1 MGPFG
6 VRPCQTCSLK
16 LPQTD
21 GSTVHLDADVYTPI
35 GAGPFPVLLMRQP
48 YGRAIASTVVYAHP
62 RWYASHGYIVVIQ
75 DVRGRGTSTG
85 DFQLFAHEQA
95 DGAATVAW
103 AAGLP
108 HSSGQVGMYGFSYQG
123 MTQLFAAAARPPA
136 LAVLA
141 PAMVGYHPYADW
153 AYENGAL
160 RLQAGLGWA
169 LQLAAETLR
178 RRGDA
183 DAFHQ
188 LRQAAQSLPLNGP
201 IPARPEVLARLAPDS
216 FFHQWL
222 AHPTADAYWDS
233 ITPDLAGVDLP
244 MLHVGGWFDPYL
256 SGDVRLFR
264 QMVAQ
269 SDQPQELWV
278 GPWGHLPWGRRVG
291 SVDYGPAADNPI
303 DRVQLAWFDRW
314 LKGDTA
320 EQAPDSAQLP
330 VQLFDL
336 GERCWRAL
344 TSWPV
349 GNPAHLY
356 LHSSGLAAM
365 TSQDGHLM
373 DKPPA
378 TPSADWW
385 VHDPWRPVPS
395 QGGHSSSPPGS
406 VDRSALDC
414 RSDILTYTTAPL
426 AAPLTVAG
434 TPTLTLWCAADAPS
448 FDLSAVVAWVQGN
461 EGDNGHGE
469 VKVYNLTQ
477 GYCRVHRPNADP
489 TQPMPLTF
497 TLQATCF
504 TLPAGDRLRLSVAAA
519 DYPAFAVNGGS
530 AGAEDGLE
538 ESTERTPENT
548 PWHDMAIVT
557 LMVAHGGDC
566 PSGLVLPLRTG
577 GNDFI

>member
-6 VRPCQTCSLK
+6 VRPRQTCSLE
-16 LPQTD
+16 LSQGDRVP
-21 GSTVHLDADVYTPI
+21 VRLDADVYTPD

-85 DFQLFAHEQA
+85 EFQLFAHEQA

-169 LQLAAETLR
+169 LQLAAETVR
-178 RRGDA
+178 RQGDA
-183 DAFHQ
+183 DAFHE
-188 LRQAAQSLPLNGP
+188 LRQAAQSLPLGGP

-222 AHPTADAYWDS
+222 DHPTADAYWDR
-233 ITPDLAGVDLP
+233 ITPDLTGVEVP

-264 QMVAQ
+264 QMVTQ
-269 SDQPQELWV
+269 SSQPQEFWV
-278 GPWGHLPWGRRVG
+278 GPWGHIPWGRRVG
-291 SVDYGPAADNPI
+291 SRDYGPAADNSI
-303 DRVQLAWFDRW
+303 DRVQLAWFNRW

-320 EQAPDSAQLP
+320 EQAPAQLP
-330 VQLFDL
+330 VRLFDL

-344 TSWPV
+344 PSWPE
-349 GNPAHLY
+349 GDLARLY

-365 TSQDGHLM
+365 TPQDGHLLS
-373 DKPPA
+373 DPPA
-378 TPSADWW
+378 NPSADWW

-406 VDRSALDC
+406 FDRTALDC

-426 AAPLTVAG
+426 PASLAVAG
-434 TPTLTLWCAADAPS
+434 TITLNLWCAADAPS
-448 FDLSAVVAWVQGN
+448 FDLSAVVAWVQG
-461 EGDNGHGE
+461 DDDWMR
-469 VKVYNLTQ
+469 VYNLTQ
-477 GYCRVHRPNADP
+477 GYCRVCRPQADLA
-489 TQPMPLTF
+489 QPALLTF
-497 TLQATCF
+497 PLQPTCF

-530 AGAEDGLE
+530 A
-538 ESTERTPENT
+538 SPERTPEHT
-548 PWHDMAIVT
+548 PWPDMAIVT
-557 LMVAHGGDC
+557 LMVAHSSDH
-566 PSGLVLPLRTG
+566 PSGLTLPLRAEG
-577 GNDFI
+577 